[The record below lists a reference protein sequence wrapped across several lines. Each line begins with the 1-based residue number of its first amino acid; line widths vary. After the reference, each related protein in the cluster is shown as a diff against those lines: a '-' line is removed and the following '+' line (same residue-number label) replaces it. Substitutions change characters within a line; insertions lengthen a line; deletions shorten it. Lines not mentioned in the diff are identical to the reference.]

1 MVLLPP
7 NYLEMVFQFHGLA
20 LHPNP
25 TPPPPP
31 KKERERERE
40 WAISKPIKIGL
51 RLINLL
57 EHRIKKICTNR

>member
-7 NYLEMVFQFHGLA
+7 QYLDKIFQFHWLA
-20 LHPNP
+20 LHPTP
-25 TPPPPP
+25 TPPPP
-31 KKERERERE
+31 KTERERERE